1 MRLNCRACFVVC
13 FITLCILISAT
24 HSADANEHVV
34 DSNPYVVIPMTDE
47 RLSFIR
53 TNLKGLTERVWL
65 DGDVLWLA
73 KNNRKGP
80 WKTTGGISEQ
90 LTQVGDSDF
99 WATGL
104 KWDRWTE
111 AFIKVAFYK
120 GDFPTGPMEYI
131 NWRGKHAPPSPKQ
144 ADPSNVVTYELI
156 GPDKDKKRNVTVV
169 LPPQYD
175 DKNELPALVLADGQS
190 AEEWGK
196 IIAAMINDKK
206 IRPVVVIGVHNGG
219 YQGDRSQPYDAQF
232 DIRAREYLE
241 GFDQDRF
248 SAHLDWLIDTVLTD
262 VARRYNISLERENL
276 AVAGFSNG
284 GAFASSA
291 ALRRGDV
298 FGLAL
303 ALSVGIPPDIEPQT
317 PNALLSQ
324 FFCAAGELESRFLQQ
339 TNTLHNRL
347 SDAGGEPLMQS
358 YVAGHDAELWTTAMS
373 EYLPLMFPPE

>member
-1 MRLNCRACFVVC
+1 MEIAMRLRTCTCFVA
-13 FITLCILISAT
+13 ICILICTARSANACE
-24 HSADANEHVV
+24 HSV
-34 DSNPYVVIPMTDE
+34 DSNPYEVIRVTNE
-47 RLSFIR
+47 KLLFIK
-53 TNLKGLTERVWL
+53 TNLKDLSQRVWL
-65 DGDVLWLA
+65 DGDVLWFA
-73 KNNRKGP
+73 INSPNGP

-90 LTQVGDSDF
+90 LTQLGDSNF

-104 KWDRWTE
+104 KWDRWAE

-196 IIAAMINDKK
+196 IIAAMINDEK
-206 IRPVVVIGVHNGG
+206 IRPIVVIGVHNGG

-241 GFDQDRF
+241 GFDQERF
-248 SAHLDWLIDTVLTD
+248 TAHLSWLIDTVLTD

-298 FGLAL
+298 FGMAL
-303 ALSVGIPPDIEPQT
+303 ALSVGIPPEIEPQV
-317 PNALLSQ
+317 PNARLSQ

-339 TNTLHNRL
+339 TKTLHDRL
-347 SDAGGEPLMQS
+347 SEVGGEPLLQS
-358 YVAGHDAELWTTAMS
+358 FVAGHDAEMWTTAMS